1 MYQSK
6 HLNTVKIKHNIWDW
20 IKNTE
25 CKFNL
30 YSTFLEIPKHNKN
43 DIKTTTKGQ
52 SSKLKSGV
60 EKRKRQWQVFKISW

>member
-6 HLNTVKIKHNIWDW
+6 HLNTVRIKHNIWDR

-30 YSTFLEIPKHNKN
+30 CSTFLAIPKHNKN
-43 DIKTTTKGQ
+43 DIKTTKEQ
-52 SSKLKSGV
+52 SKLKSGV
-60 EKRKRQWQVFKISW
+60 EKGTRQRQVFKISW